1 MDLLNFG
8 LSDKRE
14 RYRSFILRIACRVRT
29 EEAELMGPPFIL
41 PAEALSPQATGEAPM
56 AAPKTAGVQQ
66 NPADGLDDLFGPAI
80 PVPGSEFLAGT
91 GLETLEAPAT
101 DYSAFGE
108 SSLGNPF
115 KEGIQPP
122 CTISAEASFPY
133 ALLTSFKILCWQG
146 HTFNCTFESKFKSAT
161 C

>member
-1 MDLLNFG
+1 MKLKFVSLSWPSESLKLLLMTMDSRQNLQIW
-8 LSDKRE
+8 
-14 RYRSFILRIACRVRT
+14 FIVRVKA

-56 AAPKTAGVQQ
+56 SAPQAANLRQT
-66 NPADGLDDLFGPAI
+66 PADGLDDLFGPAI

-108 SSLGNPF
+108 SD
-115 KEGIQPP
+115 
-122 CTISAEASFPY
+122 
-133 ALLTSFKILCWQG
+133 LLYLLLSR
-146 HTFNCTFESKFKSAT
+146 
-161 C
+161 